1 MLGQVQKFHV
11 KEMELSFTQGR
22 WNYDRWGGFDP
33 ISSSNA
39 KPPGVELWAVFDVPN
54 DQVDASWKNLTHTL
68 SGLFCA
74 SINFLESSTTYS
86 AHEWG
91 FHPSSSGLRYGTLPH
106 EAVCTENLTPWL
118 KLLPY

>member
-1 MLGQVQKFHV
+1 MFVGQVDKFHI

-22 WNYDRWGGFDP
+22 WNYDQWGGFDP

-39 KPPGVELWAVFDVPN
+39 KPPGVELWAQFDVP
-54 DQVDASWKNLTHTL
+54 DEQVDDSWKNLTHAL

-86 AHEWG
+86 APSWG
-91 FHPSSSGLRYGTLPH
+91 YRPVRKCDSSS
-106 EAVCTENLTPWL
+106 C
-118 KLLPY
+118 